1 MSTWKFILIDRNG
14 LRTEVPEPIDWVDPE
29 VVVARDHDNG
39 WHGVFFDYGINKL
52 TFNDT
57 GAELIKTE
65 YEEYGVNGEM
75 RVDILFQC
83 SEDNRYDTFY
93 ENGRIAFDQYSDTC
107 GDECTVSVGIEDS
120 SDIMLFKN
128 NYEQSVNLN
137 SNIAFDQET
146 VLTDYEWLN
155 KDIEIPG
162 RGLPQVS
169 DGFNNDTQSIQLLDF
184 IGWGTIQQNGQT
196 GTEQGALMPMF
207 ASSNLTEI
215 ANTAINS
222 SAYYNSDV
230 RFNDGED
237 SEGTPPFLDIVRNSQ
252 LQCFPTLL
260 DFRYTVKGRLI
271 DQSNATRIVDM
282 NLIVRIG
289 EDAANTTLFSNQILV
304 SYEAGTFQTTEFNV
318 SANTTISIQPGEKAY
333 VFILITYQKLSS
345 AAIQSLI
352 VEFDEETEIYFAG
365 ISNCEASDAKSYMI
379 NEAVSRTVEAITNDN
394 IRFYSST
401 FGRIDSQ
408 PYSIN
413 FDPCPGLFSITQG
426 LNIRRKLLIDNSQPG
441 FFTNMKKLFSG
452 LNGIWN
458 IGLTI
463 EPDPNRAGYN
473 RLRFE
478 DWRFF
483 YQDEVSIRFLYPTK
497 ITRSIDLSRVYN
509 SMKVGYNKWEAEGT
523 TGLYEL
529 MTTRNYRINI
539 NSIKNEL
546 DITTDIICSPYTTE
560 ITRRLNSTSNDWKYD
575 NDTFGFCLGR
585 TGADFFVKTFLYNAT
600 NITNV
605 SDPNTAYNDIVTPA
619 RNAMRW
625 FNYIM
630 QGLRNLKPDSKLIFS
645 NGTGNYIAS
654 LQTTSCN
661 IEGKTLAENEDLDVT
676 DFEDIEDAYPI
687 TYPET
692 VTFEHPMNY
701 NTFKRIKD
709 DPTVRRKSVSYT
721 CNGTEF
727 EGWIDKISYR
737 PIAGMATVTL
747 IPKNDSLAQLPDPS
761 CGATV
766 SNLTFNSTED
776 NQMSV
781 DWTEGVA
788 GANYW
793 QLLIFKDGDNYLTAN
808 YSTHPVNLTGLP
820 VGNYHVYVVPYC
832 ENGLPGANYVDD
844 QFEIALPDFAIELS
858 AVLTTGRNPNNK
870 LQLTATGNTA
880 AISGFSFKFGQCTF
894 NSSIG
899 IEYCLS
905 YPGSLSPPPS
915 SPAGVMSFNTGD
927 TNKMVESGSSTPGA
941 DFGYITKVVLFDLVG
956 ITPAQIT
963 KAVGQTWTLVFL

>member
-1 MSTWKFILIDRNG
+1 MSTWKFILINRDG
-14 LRTEVPEPIDWVDPE
+14 IRTEVPEPVDWVDPE

-57 GAELIKTE
+57 GAELIKAE

-155 KDIEIPG
+155 KDIEIPS
-162 RGLPQVS
+162 RGLPQTVGGNSPGAEHSVYPIEVRLLTPIFGTAIRIRPELTENSISEIADADPAGSNSYQVS
-169 DGFNNDTQSIQLLDF
+169 PQTSPNLYPTALSPILELNETVNCSSGVFNYTVRLKGHIREQAANVRQIKIYIVVINEPWSDIGDPTLHEIEILPETEYEPGAGPDMDFDQSFQGSCVI
-184 IGWGTIQQNGQT
+184 
-196 GTEQGALMPMF
+196 EQGNPF
-207 ASSNLTEI
+207 I
-215 ANTAINS
+215 AFINFVTF
-222 SAYYNSDV
+222 Y
-230 RFNDGED
+230 
-237 SEGTPPFLDIVRNSQ
+237 GT
-252 LQCFPTLL
+252 
-260 DFRYTVKGRLI
+260 TV
-271 DQSNATRIVDM
+271 DQFVWVDW
-282 NLIVRIG
+282 
-289 EDAANTTLFSNQILV
+289 
-304 SYEAGTFQTTEFNV
+304 
-318 SANTTISIQPGEKAY
+318 
-333 VFILITYQKLSS
+333 
-345 AAIQSLI
+345 
-352 VEFDEETEIYFAG
+352 DEETEVKISTV
-365 ISNCEASDAKSYMI
+365 SNCAATDAKSYMI
-379 NEAVSRTVEAITNDN
+379 NEAVSRTVEAITNDE

-401 FGRIDSQ
+401 FGRTDSQ
-408 PYSIN
+408 PYAIN
-413 FDPCPGLFSITQG
+413 YDPCPGLFSITNG

-452 LNGIWN
+452 LNGMWN
-458 IGLTI
+458 IGLDI
-463 EPDPNRAGYN
+463 EADPNRSGYN

-478 DWRFF
+478 DWKFF
-483 YQDEVSIRFLYPTK
+483 YQDDVSIRFRYPTK
-497 ITRSIDLSRVYN
+497 ITRSIDLTRVYN
-509 SMKVGYNKWEAEGT
+509 SIKAGYNKWEAEGT

-529 MTTRNYRINI
+529 MTLRNYRINI
-539 NSIKNEL
+539 NAISKEL

-560 ITRRLNSTSNDWKYD
+560 STRRLAETTQDWKYD
-575 NDTFGFCLGR
+575 NDMFGFCLKRISSGF
-585 TGADFFVKTFLYNAT
+585 AVEVFLDSAINV
-600 NITNV
+600 TNV
-605 SDPNTAYNDIVTPA
+605 IDPNTAYNHRVTPA

-676 DFEDIEDAYPI
+676 DFEDIGDAYPI
-687 TYPET
+687 TYPEI
-692 VTFEHPMNY
+692 VTFDHPLNY
-701 NTFKRIKD
+701 NTFKRIKN
-709 DPTVRRKSVSYT
+709 DPTVRRKAVSYT

-737 PIAGMATVTL
+737 PMAGMATVTL

-761 CGATV
+761 CAATV
-766 SNLTFNSTED
+766 SNLTFESTED

-788 GANYW
+788 GATYW
-793 QLLIFKDGDNYLTAN
+793 QLLIFRDGDNYLTAN
-808 YSTHPVNLTGLP
+808 YSAHPVNLTGLP
-820 VGNYHVYVVPYC
+820 EGNYHVYVVPYC
-832 ENGLPGANYVDD
+832 DNGLPGGNYVDG
-844 QFEIALPDFAIELS
+844 QFDIAAPPVPLIEITMEIIPS
-858 AVLTTGRNPNNK
+858 GQV
-870 LQLTATGNTA
+870 
-880 AISGFSFKFGQCTF
+880 ISPMRMTVTSLNGPFSNSFSFRFGQCNTGPNGTF
-894 NSSIG
+894 CNG
-899 IEYCLS
+899 
-905 YPGSLSPPPS
+905 YPGAPYNQLLYATVNGSVGQTLIVQNANAS
-915 SPAGVMSFNTGD
+915 AET
-927 TNKMVESGSSTPGA
+927 SGS
-941 DFGYITKVVLFDLVG
+941 ITQVVLHGLNN
-956 ITPAQIT
+956 ITPSQIT
-963 KAVGQTWTLVFL
+963 KAAGQTWTLVIM